1 MWCLGFLCEYV
12 CQSFPVRQA
21 DLRVTVGKEGLFFCL
36 NHIYYYYNIH
46 IYICKL
52 FKFFIIISL
61 FFNERYEW

>member
-36 NHIYYYYNIH
+36 NHIYYHYYYHIH
-46 IYICKL
+46 IYI
-52 FKFFIIISL
+52 
-61 FFNERYEW
+61 